1 MSEENKE
8 RPYSGASFERGENGQ
23 PEPAMNSLA
32 VSHPEEEAYLRRIY
46 VKASLLEYDRLEDE
60 RVRRNAAMLR
70 KRMLLR
76 LAVGA
81 GTLLIGVFLLKG
93 GGDRLAGLL
102 AFSLAAI
109 GLGLI
114 VEQAELEGDQ

>member
-8 RPYSGASFERGENGQ
+8 RPYSGVSFERGETGQ
-23 PEPAMNSLA
+23 AEPARNSLA
-32 VSHPEEEAYLRRIY
+32 VPYAEDEAYLRRIY

-60 RVRRNAAMLR
+60 RVRRNAARLR

-114 VEQAELEGDQ
+114 LEQAELEGDQ